1 MFAVLFS
8 CSKKMKGKKSKSK
21 TRNKMYNFQIS
32 KRIKKT
38 QSNIGQKRRKTGKKK
53 GIWKVLKT

>member
-1 MFAVLFS
+1 MYAVLFS

-32 KRIKKT
+32 KENKENSI
-38 QSNIGQKRRKTGKKK
+38 
-53 GIWKVLKT
+53 